1 MRTMISLAAA
11 LAAGCGTFGVE
22 VVERQVKA
30 SHPSDGI
37 AAVMAQLSVEDD
49 VSARGG
55 GGSAIEATASVV
67 AWLEPGASAALLDR
81 VTVAMNARG
90 SILTIDPDLKGED
103 SEQIVLTG
111 LDLVLAPEL
120 SLDLEVSHGDVTVT
134 DHDGPVRVEA
144 AVGAVSLERTGPVD
158 VSASEVTAEIGS
170 GGRIAATGSGGVTVT
185 VLGSDFESLL
195 VTTDAGPVAV
205 HLPPARGWDI
215 ELVPAGQGTAS
226 VSLGGLSCGGTD
238 QPCDSIRFGEGGP
251 LIRVESGGGT
261 ITIDDLL

>member
-1 MRTMISLAAA
+1 MALAAA

-37 AAVMAQLSVEDD
+37 AAVIAQLSVEDD

-90 SILTIDPDLKGED
+90 STLTIDPDLKGGD
-103 SEQIVLTG
+103 SEQIILTD

-120 SLDLEVSHGDVTVT
+120 ALDLEVSHGDVTVT
-134 DHDGPVRVEA
+134 DHDGPVRVA
-144 AVGAVSLERTGPVD
+144 ARVGAVSLERTGPVD
-158 VSASEVTAEIGS
+158 VSASEVTAEIGG

-195 VTTDAGPVAV
+195 VTTDVGPVAV

-215 ELVPAGQGTAS
+215 ELVPAGEGTAS